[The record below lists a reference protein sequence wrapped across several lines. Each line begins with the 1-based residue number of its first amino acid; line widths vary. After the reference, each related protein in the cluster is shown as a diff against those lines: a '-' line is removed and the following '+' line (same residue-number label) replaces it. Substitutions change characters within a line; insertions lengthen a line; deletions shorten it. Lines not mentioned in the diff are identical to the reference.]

1 MPSIEEMQAQLAAKI
16 AKLDEERRANAAKHA
31 KEREEMLLE
40 VEMERQK
47 RTAEYTAKVAEHERR
62 RKAEKEA
69 EEAQRIRDIAER
81 ISTEQKQHA
90 LDEAL
95 KLQRETLEWLEKAIS
110 EAELHEERY
119 KKESESI
126 IVQPV
131 SADVY
136 EVNVEHPVAPVSA
149 IEPGGAVEGTGGA
162 EEYST
167 MSGHLKQILR
177 QAQRS

>member
-1 MPSIEEMQAQLAAKI
+1 MPTIEEMQAQLAAKI

-95 KLQRETLEWLEKAIS
+95 RLQREKLEWLEKAIS
-110 EAELHEERY
+110 DAEFSEEQHN
-119 KKESESI
+119 KETEYTAI
-126 IVQPV
+126 LPV
-131 SADVY
+131 STDAS
-136 EVNVEHPVAPVSA
+136 EINIEHPIAPVSVT
-149 IEPGGAVEGTGGA
+149 EPGGAVEGTGGA
-162 EEYST
+162 ISFDT